1 MIFLTRL
8 QVACLQVKLNNGVF
22 MMHGGSESSKNSGNS
37 SSFVSDKVYIAGAVC
52 SPFVLFFIKYLIMK
66 ALMYLR

>member
-1 MIFLTRL
+1 
-8 QVACLQVKLNNGVF
+8 